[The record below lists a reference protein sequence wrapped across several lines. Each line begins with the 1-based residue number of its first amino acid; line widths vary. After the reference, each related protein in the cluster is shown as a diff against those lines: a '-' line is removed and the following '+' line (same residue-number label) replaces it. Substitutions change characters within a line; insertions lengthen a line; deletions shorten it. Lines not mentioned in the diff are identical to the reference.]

1 MTVYYVVK
9 QKGGQKTPVSA
20 ARGPSFTEVV
30 QRLEKTL
37 LPAFGGEL
45 LVSWNKDSPLLR
57 QNGEIS
63 TLKEE
68 FPQDSRVIWV
78 LQKVLS
84 LGAIKPEGLSGIH
97 WNSDNG
103 HGIHIVISI

>member
-1 MTVYYVVK
+1 MATK
-9 QKGGQKTPVSA
+9 QDNLWFSILPSENNILVRVHVCAPFNQKP
-20 ARGPSFTEVV
+20 EN
-30 QRLEKTL
+30 LEKL
-37 LPAFGGEL
+37 F
-45 LVSWNKDSPLLR
+45 SLLR